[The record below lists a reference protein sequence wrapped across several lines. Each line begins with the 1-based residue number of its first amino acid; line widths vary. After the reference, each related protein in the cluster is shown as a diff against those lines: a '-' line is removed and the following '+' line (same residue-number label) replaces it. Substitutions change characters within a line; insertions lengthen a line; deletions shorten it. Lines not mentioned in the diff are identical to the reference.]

1 MGKRPETVAARE
13 GGDRDEQVMSNLE
26 NGFIRAAMGKT
37 AIVGC
42 VAVPIGLFVEG
53 PWFGMSVAIGMILAI
68 LNLWVVQWV
77 AQKVIK
83 SGLAGNTSSAPWSL
97 LLVLKFFAIFGL
109 IGLLLAVVKIDAV
122 GFVAGFSSF
131 LPALMWQAVID
142 RDDDSSDSEDRA

>member
-1 MGKRPETVAARE
+1 MAATETSKPMA
-13 GGDRDEQVMSNLE
+13 NLE

-42 VAVPIGLFVEG
+42 VTAAAGFFVEG
-53 PWFGMSVAIGMILAI
+53 PWFGMSVTIGTVIAI
-68 LNLWVVQWV
+68 LNLWVVKWV

-83 SGLAGNTSSAPWSL
+83 SGLAGQTSSAPWSL

-109 IGLLLAVVKIDAV
+109 IGVLLLVVKIDAI

-142 RDDDSSDSEDRA
+142 RDDDSSDSGNRA